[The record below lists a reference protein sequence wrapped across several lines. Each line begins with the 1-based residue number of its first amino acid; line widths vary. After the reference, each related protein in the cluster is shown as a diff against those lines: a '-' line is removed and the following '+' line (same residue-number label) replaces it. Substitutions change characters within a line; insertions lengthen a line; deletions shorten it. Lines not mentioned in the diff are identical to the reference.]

1 MMPLVSPGPITAALH
16 ERLERLLRE
25 QAVVVWYDPARAF
38 AELFD
43 TLDLPGVAKLPYT
56 GSWFALRE
64 AAEPH
69 TRAMRHGTVPGARVL
84 AYVPAAR
91 LAAAE
96 DVLLPLAA
104 LGTTLELTLADAAR
118 AALGGTVPAE
128 TLREWLAMPGVTL
141 ATLEELASRGSDI
154 GPLAVVFG
162 EDGPQQ
168 VAFRLLA
175 EPEPIKA
182 VRKHK
187 LERALGDLLGTVFG
201 VSFGEAGQ
209 GGGEALRAGFARR
222 VLLTEFLTDLEEVP
236 EALRALAVPAP
247 AQVEACRAL
256 AERLRRTRGM
266 EEPYRTWAEEA
277 EREWA
282 LAAPDYD
289 PARIGRRDTLAFEER
304 LALGHVATLAR
315 AGRWGE
321 AAGWVA
327 ERGGSFWAT
336 VDAERKHQWDAAR
349 LAVALHVAADRALA
363 SVPARAQSPTW
374 WVTRYVGEAGG
385 EGGTGASA
393 GAAAAPAALS
403 EVDRL
408 LRRLDVRAAGPMDE
422 PGLDELVR
430 LARARAADAERACA
444 ERFVESVRA
453 AAGFEALPLQSD
465 VFHGTVRPL
474 LEAGK
479 RTVLVLADALR
490 FEMARDLEEALQ
502 GVGSATLGWALA
514 TPPTITKV
522 GMAAFV
528 PGAEGGITLAPA
540 ASGKGVEAVVGGVPL
555 PGLTE
560 RLARYRAAYGA
571 RVGDLTLDDCLRVP
585 QATLERHVRDAD
597 LLLLRAQDIDALG
610 EGDNVTHARTFM
622 TTLVGN
628 VQRAVQRLARAG
640 AQAFVVVADHGFLL
654 RDDVDESM
662 KRSVPAGEVLETHR
676 RCVVGRHLE
685 RRDDLVVFRA
695 TELGVGG
702 DLEIAVP
709 CGVNVFRTPGNTAY
723 FHGGLSLQ
731 ELVVPVLRFLPA
743 APVGGAAL
751 KVSVEVRPAVLR
763 TLVFQV
769 VVRYGEGGQGELM
782 GAARRLRLVVAR
794 GGGKQPNE
802 VVGTTVGATQGFQEA
817 GEAVHLEPGQ
827 DSTLLVQLTE
837 SVSGAGEL
845 TLHVT
850 DVASGETLVTKKVK
864 HDLAF

>member
-1 MMPLVSPGPITAALH
+1 MNAAPAGPITSAIHDLLD
-16 ERLERLLRE
+16 RQLRE
-25 QAVVVWYDPARAF
+25 QAVVVWYDPERAF
-38 AELFD
+38 ADLFE
-43 TLDLPGVAKLPYT
+43 TLELPGVVKLPFT

-69 TRAMRHGTVPGARVL
+69 TRGMRHGTVPGARVL

-91 LAAAE
+91 LPAAE

-104 LGTTLELTLADAAR
+104 LGTSVELSLEKAAQL
-118 AALGGTVPAE
+118 ALGHVVPAG
-128 TLREWLAMPGVTL
+128 TLREWLAMPGVSL
-141 ATLEELASRGSDI
+141 ATLEERASRGSDI

-168 VAFRLLA
+168 AAFRLLA
-175 EPEPIKA
+175 EPELVKA
-182 VRKHK
+182 LRKHR
-187 LERALGDLLGTVFG
+187 LQRALADLLGTVYG
-201 VSFGEAGQ
+201 TLLGEAAQ
-209 GGGEALRAGFARR
+209 DGETLRGAFARR

-236 EALRALAVPAP
+236 EALRSLAVPAP

-256 AERLRRTRGM
+256 AERLRRTRGL
-266 EEPYRTWAEEA
+266 EEDYRTWAEEA

-282 LAAPDYD
+282 LAEPTYD

-363 SVPARAQSPTW
+363 ALPTKPQSPTW
-374 WVTRYVGEAGG
+374 WVTRYVGEGS
-385 EGGTGASA
+385 GTGDPA
-393 GAAAAPAALS
+393 GTPTALS

-430 LARARAADAERACA
+430 LARQRAAEAERACA
-444 ERFVESVRA
+444 ERFVDSVRA
-453 AAGFEALPLQSD
+453 AGGFEALPLQAD
-465 VFHGTVRPL
+465 VFHRTVRPL
-474 LEAGK
+474 LDAGK

-490 FEMARDLEEALQ
+490 YEMARDLEEALE
-502 GVGSATLGWALA
+502 GVGSAKLSWALA

-522 GMAAFV
+522 GMAALV
-528 PGAEGGITLAPA
+528 PGAEGGITLVPA
-540 ASGKGVEAVVGGVPL
+540 ASGKGVEAVVGGVPM
-555 PGLTE
+555 PGLAE
-560 RLARYRAAYGA
+560 RLARYRAVYGA

-585 QATLERHVRDAD
+585 QPTLERHVRDAD

-640 AQAFVVVADHGFLL
+640 AQAFVIVADHGFLL
-654 RDDVDESM
+654 RDDVDASM
-662 KRSVPAGEVLETHR
+662 RRSVPAGEVLETHR
-676 RCVVGRHLE
+676 RCVIGRHLE
-685 RRDDLVVFRA
+685 RRDDLVVFRS

-709 CGVNVFRTPGNTAY
+709 CSVNVFRTSGNTAY

-743 APVGGAAL
+743 APAGGAAL
-751 KVSVEVRPAVLR
+751 KVSIEVKPATLR

-769 VVRYGEGGQGELM
+769 VVRYGEGGQAELM
-782 GAARRLRLVVAR
+782 GAPRRLRLVVAR
-794 GGGKQPNE
+794 GSGKQPGD
-802 VVGTTVGATQGFQEA
+802 VVGTTVGATLGFQEA
-817 GEAVHLEPGQ
+817 SEAVHLEPGQ
-827 DSTLLVQLTE
+827 ESTLLVQLTE
-837 SVSGAGEL
+837 TVSGAGEL

-850 DVASGETLVTKKVK
+850 DVASGETLVTRKVK